1 MILIV
6 TEGRK
11 MIFGY
16 ARVSTKDQNLERQL
30 AVLKPICDEI
40 VTEKES
46 GKTTSERPELL
57 NLLSHLRKGDTLV
70 THSIDRLARN
80 TRDLLEMIDNLVARG
95 VTVQFLANSASC
107 DSSSANSMSFDNSP
121 QSRLILTMMG
131 AVAEFERGMI
141 ASRRNEGIALA
152 KEARKY
158 KGKQKNQ
165 ELHKK
170 IIDMLHAGKNTPDE
184 IAKLCD
190 CGRATVF
197 RVKKELLAS
206 TGYIER

>member
-1 MILIV
+1 MILSES
-6 TEGRK
+6 EGKK

-16 ARVSTKDQNLERQL
+16 ARVSDRSQNLDRQL
-30 AVLKPICDEI
+30 AILVPVCDKI

-46 GKTTSERPELL
+46 GKSTSERPELL
-57 NLLSHLRKGDTLV
+57 NLLSHLREGDSLV
-70 THSIDRLARN
+70 AHSIDRLARN

-95 VTVQFLANSASC
+95 ITVQFL
-107 DSSSANSMSFDNSP
+107 ANSMSFDNSP

-158 KGKQKNQ
+158 KGKRKNQ

-170 IIDMLHAGKNTPDE
+170 IINMLQAEKNTPDE

-197 RVKKELLAS
+197 RVKKEMLAGIS
-206 TGYIER
+206 VIER

>member
-1 MILIV
+1 MILIGS
-6 TEGRK
+6 EDKK

-40 VTEKES
+40 ITEKES
-46 GKTTSERPELL
+46 GKSTSERPELL

-80 TRDLLEMIDNLVARG
+80 TRDLLEIIDDLVARG

-107 DSSSANSMSFDNSP
+107 ENSSANSMSFDNSP

-131 AVAEFERGMI
+131 AVAEFERSII

-158 KGKQKNQ
+158 KGKQKNKV
-165 ELHKK
+165 LHTK

-197 RVKKELLAS
+197 RVKKEMVAS
-206 TGYIER
+206 ISSIER

>member
-1 MILIV
+1 
-6 TEGRK
+6 

-16 ARVSTKDQNLERQL
+16 ARISSKNQSLQRQL
-30 AVLKPICDEI
+30 TVLEPICDKI
-40 VTEKES
+40 ITETVS
-46 GKTTSERPELL
+46 GKSTSERPELL
-57 NLLSHLRKGDTLV
+57 NLLSHLREGDTLV
-70 THSIDRLARN
+70 AHSIDRLARN

-95 VTVQFLANSASC
+95 ITVQFL
-107 DSSSANSMSFDNSP
+107 ANSMSFDNSP

-170 IIDMLHAGKNTPDE
+170 IIDMLQAEKNTPDE

-197 RVKKELLAS
+197 RVKKEMLAGIS
-206 TGYIER
+206 VIER

>member
-1 MILIV
+1 
-6 TEGRK
+6 

-30 AVLKPICDEI
+30 AVLSPICEKI

-46 GKTTSERPELL
+46 GKSISERKELL
-57 NLLSHLRKGDTLV
+57 NLLSHLREGDILV
-70 THSIDRLARN
+70 AHAIDRIARN
-80 TRDLLEMIDNLVARG
+80 TRDLLEIIDNLVARG
-95 VTVQFLANSASC
+95 ITVQFL
-107 DSSSANSMSFDNSP
+107 ANSMSFDNSP

-131 AVAEFERGMI
+131 AVAEFERGII

-158 KGKQKNQ
+158 KGKQKNKD
-165 ELHKK
+165 LHKK
-170 IIDMLHAGKNTPDE
+170 IIEMLKVGKNSPDE

-197 RVKKELLAS
+197 RVKKEMR
-206 TGYIER
+206 YQNDIIEN

>member
-1 MILIV
+1 MADDR
-6 TEGRK
+6 GKR

-16 ARVSTKDQNLERQL
+16 ARVSTKNQSLERQL
-30 AVLKPICDEI
+30 AVLEPVCDKI

-46 GKTTSERPELL
+46 GKSTSDRPELL
-57 NLLSHLRKGDTLV
+57 NLLGQLREGDTLV

-80 TRDLLEMIDNLVARG
+80 TRDLLEIIDSLVERG
-95 VTVQFLANSASC
+95 IVVRFLANG
-107 DSSSANSMSFDNSP
+107 MSFDNSP

-141 ASRRNEGIALA
+141 ASRRNEGIAIA
-152 KEARKY
+152 KEAGRY
-158 KGKQKNQ
+158 KGKQKNK
-165 ELHKK
+165 ELHSK
-170 IIDMLHAGKNTPDE
+170 ITEMLVAGKNTPDE

-197 RVKKELLAS
+197 RVKKEMMS
-206 TGYIER
+206 TEQG

>member
-1 MILIV
+1 M
-6 TEGRK
+6 
-11 MIFGY
+11 
-16 ARVSTKDQNLERQL
+16 
-30 AVLKPICDEI
+30 KPICDKI
-40 VTEKES
+40 FTEKES
-46 GKTTSERPELL
+46 GKSTSERPELL
-57 NLLSHLRKGDTLV
+57 SLLAQLRENDTLV
-70 THSIDRLARN
+70 AHAIDRLARN
-80 TRDLLEMIDNLVARG
+80 TRDLLEIIDNLVARG
-95 VTVQFLANSASC
+95 ITVQFL
-107 DSSSANSMSFDNSP
+107 ANSMSFDNSP